1 MERGNHVTR
10 PASMAKPDPNCS
22 RLHQPDPASTR
33 SSPITSLTLHPP
45 PSTLLSTLLLLVVL
59 GAFLPAL
66 RNGFV
71 DYDDNLYITENS
83 HIQSGLTW
91 ESIRWAFRSTD
102 AANWHPLTWL
112 SHILDCQLFG
122 LRPWGHHLTNVLFHA
137 ANTMLLFVILRKM
150 TGAVWRSLFVA
161 ALFGL
166 HPLHVESV
174 AWVAERKD
182 VLSTFFFLATLWAY
196 TRYVECRIRSAEWGV
211 QRSQAEHP
219 TSNITHHVSR
229 ITFHV
234 SFFYL
239 LALLFFAFG
248 LMSKPMLVTL
258 PFVLLLLDFWPLNR
272 LSFPFLQHSN
282 TPAPQLSIP
291 PLQVLLEKLPFLL
304 LAVIASAVT
313 FLVQKSEG
321 AMERMAGL
329 SFIIRA
335 ENALVSYCRYLAKLF
350 WPVKLS
356 VFYPYPDQW
365 PGAAVLLAG
374 LLLLGVTAVVIVR
387 RRQAPYLVVGWL
399 WFIGMLVPV
408 IGLVQVGEA
417 AMADRYSYIPL
428 VGMLILLAWGAHDLL
443 RSWRYSTAVLSAAAG
458 AAILVCTVLTRQQ
471 VAYWKNSETLF
482 RHALGVTENN
492 FLALHNLAGVLS
504 KDGHLPEAIGLF
516 ETAIR
521 LRPMDPAP
529 HNGLAY
535 ALLQQGSVDEA
546 ISQFQQ
552 ALSYAPNYVRAHDN
566 LGIALSRKG
575 RLDDAIVQF
584 REALKLKPGDAK
596 AHNNLGM
603 ALQAQGRLDEA
614 ITQLEQ
620 AVALNPYNAGTHNNL
635 GMALGRKGRLDEAI
649 GHLRQALKL
658 NPKDA
663 QARSNLGLALS
674 KQGHL
679 DEAIVQFEQALQLK
693 PNSAETHAS
702 LGAALAGVGRRA
714 EAISQFTQALKLR
727 PNYPEAERQLR
738 ALGN

>member
-1 MERGNHVTR
+1 
-10 PASMAKPDPNCS
+10 MAKPDPNRS
-22 RLHQPDPASTR
+22 RLPRPDPACAP
-33 SSPITSLTLHPP
+33 SSPITTLTLHPP
-45 PSTLLSTLLLLVVL
+45 PTAVLSTLLLLVVL

-91 ESIRWAFRSTD
+91 ESIRWAFHSTD

-137 ANTMLLFVILRKM
+137 ANTVLLFVILRKM

-196 TRYVECRIRSAEWGV
+196 SRFVECRMRSAECG
-211 QRSQAEHP
+211 RKHP

-229 ITFHV
+229 FTFHV

-258 PFVLLLLDFWPLNR
+258 PFVLLLLDFWPLRR
-272 LSFPFLQHSN
+272 LSFPSLQYSN
-282 TPAPQLSIP
+282 TPVLQHPIP
-291 PLQVLLEKLPFLL
+291 PVAVLLEKLPFLL

-321 AMERMAGL
+321 AMERMADL
-329 SFIIRA
+329 SFIARA

-356 VFYPYPDQW
+356 AFYPYPDQW
-365 PGAAVLLAG
+365 PGATVLLAG
-374 LLLLGVTAVVIVR
+374 LLLLGVTAFVIAR
-387 RRQAPYLVVGWL
+387 WRQAPYLAVGWL

-428 VGMLILLAWGAHDLL
+428 IGMLICLAWGAHDLL
-443 RSWRYSTAVLSAAAG
+443 LGWRYRTAALSAAAG
-458 AAILVCTVLTRQQ
+458 AAILVCVVFTHQQ

-482 RHALGVTENN
+482 RHALAVTENN

-504 KDGHLPEAIGLF
+504 KEGHFPEAIGLF

-521 LRPMDPAP
+521 LRPKDPAP
-529 HNGLAY
+529 RNGLAY
-535 ALLQQGSVDEA
+535 ALLQQGSVDAA
-546 ISQFQQ
+546 ISQFQE
-552 ALSYAPNYVRAHDN
+552 ALRCAPHYVRAHDN

-575 RLDDAIVQF
+575 RLDDAIIQF

-596 AHNNLGM
+596 AHNNLGL

-614 ITQLEQ
+614 ISQLEQ
-620 AVALNPYNAGTHNNL
+620 AIALNPFDAGTHNNL

-663 QARSNLGLALS
+663 QARSNLGLALG
-674 KQGHL
+674 KQGRL

-693 PNSAETHAS
+693 PDSAETHAS
-702 LGAALAGVGRRA
+702 LGAALAGAGRRG
-714 EAISQFTQALKLR
+714 EAISHLTQALKLR
-727 PNYPEAERQLR
+727 PDYPEAERQLQ
-738 ALGN
+738 ALTQKN